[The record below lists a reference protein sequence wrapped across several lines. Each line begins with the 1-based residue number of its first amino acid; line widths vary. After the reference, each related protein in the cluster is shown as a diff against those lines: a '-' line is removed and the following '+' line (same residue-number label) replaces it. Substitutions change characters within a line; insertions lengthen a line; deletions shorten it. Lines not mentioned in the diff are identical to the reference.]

1 MDIKESFLNIISTV
15 KDIEISNLDDSIFSS
30 KYALAPNEIAYVLI
44 MASKKFGFQISDE
57 LIDMLEIQSSFTD
70 IINAIKRSI

>member
-30 KYALAPNEIAYVLI
+30 KYALAPNEIAYVLLL
-44 MASKKFGFQISDE
+44 ASKKFGFQISDE
-57 LIDMLEIQSSFTD
+57 LIDMLETRNSFTD
-70 IINAIKRSI
+70 IINAIEKSM